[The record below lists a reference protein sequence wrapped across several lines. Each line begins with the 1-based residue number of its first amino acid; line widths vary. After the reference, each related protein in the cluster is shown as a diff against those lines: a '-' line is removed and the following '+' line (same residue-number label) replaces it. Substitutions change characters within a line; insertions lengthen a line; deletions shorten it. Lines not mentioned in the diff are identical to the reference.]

1 MSINWI
7 EVLHVLRIWSVY
19 IGLYGFIT
27 ITLIA
32 TMLFIHTKVSKDK
45 SCNIKLLRKILS

>member
-1 MSINWI
+1 MNINWI
-7 EVLHVLRIWSVY
+7 EVLHVLKIWSVC
-19 IGLYGFIT
+19 IGLYGVIT

-32 TMLFIHTKVSKDK
+32 TMLFIHTKITKDK